1 MELPQILSLSGRHC
15 YRLSCNYGYCFE
27 GVSYEKEGFVTVSAA
42 AMEDDE
48 RSADF
53 GSASL
58 LFSLPDDFSSVSIQ
72 EDGSYLMS
80 LSDMS
85 ENTIRIGN
93 ATIAG
98 DTLQVSVSYLQPSE
112 SDGDTPGESRLLS
125 EYQFLCTAS
134 QNAAGWSVQTVSSS
148 VRQ

>member
-1 MELPQILSLSGRHC
+1 M
-15 YRLSCNYGYCFE
+15 
-27 GVSYEKEGFVTVSAA
+27 SYEKEGFVTVSAA
-42 AMEDDE
+42 AMEE
-48 RSADF
+48 MADRCF
-53 GSASL
+53 GSGVSL
-58 LFSLPDDFSSVSIQ
+58 SLPDDFSSVSIQ

-98 DTLQVSVSYLQPSE
+98 DTLQASVSYLQPSE
-112 SDGDTPGESRLLS
+112 SDGDTPGESRLLA

-134 QNAAGWSVQTVSSS
+134 QNTAGWSVQTVSSS

>member
-1 MELPQILSLSGRHC
+1 MEEMADR
-15 YRLSCNYGYCFE
+15 CFGS
-27 GVSYEKEGFVTVSAA
+27 GVS
-42 AMEDDE
+42 
-48 RSADF
+48 
-53 GSASL
+53 L
-58 LFSLPDDFSSVSIQ
+58 SLPDDFSSVSIQ

-134 QNAAGWSVQTVSSS
+134 QNTAGWSVQTVSSS